1 MANTPSKRR
10 GITLGAR
17 TNVTPALDQL
27 MSQPEAPAADD
38 TAANT
43 AVKTDVMTEQV
54 AELRRMKDDLDASWR
69 RQTEALQRQLQDLE
83 RQRDEMGLQAGR
95 LQASGQT
102 PRTSGRV
109 GVLLAL
115 LALTAVAALGFESWS
130 RLEYMAHD
138 LSRVG
143 NDFSRLAPQVQAV
156 RGEVVSL
163 TSGMAQTNSAV
174 GSLREDAS
182 GMRSDL
188 GSTREAVE
196 RLPKEKTAVQ
206 TAASDK
212 RGTPRTVP
220 RNATTMTN
228 PYRIMRPRMPW

>member
-1 MANTPSKRR
+1 MA
-10 GITLGAR
+10 LH
-17 TNVTPALDQL
+17 
-27 MSQPEAPAADD
+27 
-38 TAANT
+38 
-43 AVKTDVMTEQV
+43 
-54 AELRRMKDDLDASWR
+54 
-69 RQTEALQRQLQDLE
+69 
-83 RQRDEMGLQAGR
+83 AGQ

-102 PRTSGRV
+102 PRASGRV

-174 GSLREDAS
+174 GSLREDVS

-188 GSTREAVE
+188 GSIREAVE
-196 RLPKEKTAVQ
+196 RFPKEKTAVQ

-212 RGTPRTVP
+212 RGTPYHVP

-228 PYRIMRPRMPW
+228 PYRAMRPRIPW

>member
-69 RQTEALQRQLQDLE
+69 RQTEALQRQLQELE

-143 NDFSRLAPQVQAV
+143 NDF
-156 RGEVVSL
+156 
-163 TSGMAQTNSAV
+163 AQTNSAV
-174 GSLREDAS
+174 GSLREDVS

-188 GSTREAVE
+188 GSMREAVE

>member
-1 MANTPSKRR
+1 MANPPSKRR

-43 AVKTDVMTEQV
+43 AVNPDVMTEQV

-174 GSLREDAS
+174 GSLREDVS

-188 GSTREAVE
+188 GSMREAVE

-212 RGTPRTVP
+212 RGTSYNVP
-220 RNATTMTN
+220 RNATTMAN
-228 PYRIMRPRMPW
+228 PYRGMCPRMPW

>member
-69 RQTEALQRQLQDLE
+69 RQTEALQRQLQELE

-174 GSLREDAS
+174 VS

-188 GSTREAVE
+188 GSMREAVE

-228 PYRIMRPRMPW
+228 PYRVMRPRMPW

>member
-38 TAANT
+38 TSGKP
-43 AVKTDVMTEQV
+43 AVDPDLITKQL
-54 AELRRMKDDLDASWR
+54 AELRRMNADLDASWR
-69 RQTEALQRQLQDLE
+69 VHTEELKRQLQELE
-83 RQRDEMGLQAGR
+83 RQRDEMALQAGQ
-95 LQASGQT
+95 LQASG
-102 PRTSGRV
+102 RTSRASGRV

-130 RLEYMAHD
+130 RLEYMAQD

-143 NDFSRLAPQVQAV
+143 NDFSRLAPQVQDV
-156 RGEVVSL
+156 RGEVLSL

-174 GSLREDAS
+174 GSLREDVS

-188 GSTREAVE
+188 GSIREAVE
-196 RLPKEKTAVQ
+196 RLPKEKAAVQ

-212 RGTPRTVP
+212 RGASRNLP

-228 PYRIMRPRMPW
+228 PYRVMRPRMPW